1 MRMRNVCEKV
11 PTLENL
17 NEKFLLVKQSQHTG
31 ELAMRDYRNCL
42 ADFLKHSQNSVS
54 YEPLEQDALRYFAAI
69 PDTSPA
75 RYNKPFQNVNAFFNW
90 LVSQEYLSRNPF
102 KANGMKKRKDDGKCQ
117 ASRH

>member
-17 NEKFLLVKQSQHTG
+17 KEKFLLVKQSQHTG

-54 YEPLEQDALRYFAAI
+54 YEPLEQDALRYFAGTIRPEGA
-69 PDTSPA
+69 PWNPGAYD
-75 RYNKPFQNVNAFFNW
+75 KEVGAF
-90 LVSQEYLSRNPF
+90 LSYQR
-102 KANGMKKRKDDGKCQ
+102 
-117 ASRH
+117 

>member
-17 NEKFLLVKQSQHTG
+17 KEKFLLVKQSQHTG

-54 YEPLEQDALRYFAAI
+54 YEPLE
-69 PDTSPA
+69 
-75 RYNKPFQNVNAFFNW
+75 
-90 LVSQEYLSRNPF
+90 
-102 KANGMKKRKDDGKCQ
+102 
-117 ASRH
+117 